1 MRLVCENRTSFKRRS
16 SMLNFAKS
24 ALSFLVIPL
33 LFCLIYTKPYFE
45 LNVSSILSW
54 VIDIQVPSFEVAVKA
69 HAG

>member
-1 MRLVCENRTSFKRRS
+1 
-16 SMLNFAKS
+16 MLNFAKS